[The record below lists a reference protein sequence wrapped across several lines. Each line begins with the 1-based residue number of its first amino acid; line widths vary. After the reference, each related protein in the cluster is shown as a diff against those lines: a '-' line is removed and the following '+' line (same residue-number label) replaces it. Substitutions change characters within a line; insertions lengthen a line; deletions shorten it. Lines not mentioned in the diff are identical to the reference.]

1 MTLPLPLTYV
11 AYAPRVLL
19 AAFKPYTKYFERS
32 LSLSLTTLSSLSL
45 FRRRKGFIFLYILL
59 RDLRRYPELI

>member
-1 MTLPLPLTYV
+1 MTSILLFIYV
-11 AYAPRVLL
+11 AYTPRVLL
-19 AAFKPYTKYFERS
+19 AAFKPYIKYFEKSFS
-32 LSLSLTTLSSLSL
+32 LSPTIFFFLSL

>member
-1 MTLPLPLTYV
+1 MTLPLPFIYI

-19 AAFKPYTKYFERS
+19 AAFKPYIKYFEKS
-32 LSLSLTTLSSLSL
+32 LSLSSTTLFSLSL

-59 RDLRRYPELI
+59 RDLRRYFKLI